1 LAKLKLS
8 DKKLITEWMENHGVD
23 MNEAPKYYEYI
34 RKNRIKFRFEES
46 TESDRDK
53 AYNDFVKFLC
63 GRCHDNMK
71 V

>member
-1 LAKLKLS
+1 
-8 DKKLITEWMENHGVD
+8 MENHGVD
-23 MNEAPKYYEYI
+23 MDEAPKYYEYI

-46 TESDRDK
+46 TESNRNK